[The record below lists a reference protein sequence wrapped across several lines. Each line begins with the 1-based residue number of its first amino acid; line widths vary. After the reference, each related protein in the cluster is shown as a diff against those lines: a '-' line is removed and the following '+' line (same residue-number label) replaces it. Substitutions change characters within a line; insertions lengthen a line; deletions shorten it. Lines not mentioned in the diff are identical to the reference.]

1 MLCVAILIKCFLFQF
16 FHSYFLLLLILL
28 CLYFAFPPVSMGSSE
43 ADNDFRKCRNAKS
56 RKCIGV
62 VHKRD
67 PHRACTMCRGVIC
80 SDRVSCKECKKWD
93 NKTFASFLEY
103 MRSFQSSTDI
113 PVMNSPRVPAIQD
126 GVPAHV
132 AAAETVDPPL
142 PPIGDLQR
150 GDSRSGNSDVC
161 LPLPLRARDCE
172 CTVIFFGISYRSSR

>member
-1 MLCVAILIKCFLFQF
+1 
-16 FHSYFLLLLILL
+16 
-28 CLYFAFPPVSMGSSE
+28 MGSSE

-132 AAAETVDPPL
+132 AAAETVDPPPL
-142 PPIGDLQR
+142 PPIGDLDRSDSCSSDSAVICPSIFFSR
-150 GDSRSGNSDVC
+150 GSASTVSCHRAHHRSGGRG
-161 LPLPLRARDCE
+161 LP
-172 CTVIFFGISYRSSR
+172 